1 MNALEI
7 SGIVFACICAGTL
20 VGVALPGH
28 NLSDDTKDVV
38 RLGTG
43 LVGTIAALVLGLL
56 IASAKGTYDTK
67 VGQVRQI
74 TASII
79 LLDQLLAQYGPEA
92 RASRDQ
98 LRRSIDPFVD
108 RLWQENKS
116 VPAKTT
122 PFEATSTAEW
132 TITRVLELSPQTDAQ
147 RSLKA
152 RIVQLTGDLAQ
163 TRLLLFTQADSSI
176 PMPFLGVLALWLTIL
191 FASFTLFARPNTTVM
206 VALLIFALS
215 ASAAIFLILELS
227 QPFSGLMAI
236 SSEPLRHALAPLEP

>member
-1 MNALEI
+1 M
-7 SGIVFACICAGTL
+7 
-20 VGVALPGH
+20 PGH